1 VATFSIF
8 FDLSQGIGAPA
19 LGVVVALADEP
30 AAFAVGACLQ
40 LAALA
45 LLRLKVAERAERAAA
60 ALVA

>member
-1 VATFSIF
+1 
-8 FDLSQGIGAPA
+8 
-19 LGVVVALADEP
+19 VVVALADEP